1 MYHAAE
7 EFTEVQFP
15 YCPKIFSMSG
25 KDAYRK
31 LEEISKKTAYFSA
44 ALSLVF
50 WDQRTYMPP
59 EGYRY
64 RGELISTIRGY
75 IHSIWTSDEVGELL
89 RKAEDEDLND
99 VERMNLY
106 WWRRSYEKNTKIPAE
121 LLMEMSRLSTETVEV
136 WKRARREKDF
146 EIVKPYLRKMVEL
159 LRRRAHALG
168 YGSEPYDALLDDY
181 EPGLTAK
188 FVEGI
193 FEPLERE
200 IKRLLDR
207 VKGVDFGEEIL
218 HRHYPKQK
226 QVEFNH
232 YLLREIGYDFNRGR
246 LDETVHPFATRI
258 LPRDVRI
265 TTRYHE
271 NFLSSGLFGT
281 LHEMGH
287 ALYNMN
293 LPEEYFG
300 LPVGNPSSLSLHES
314 QSRFWENVV
323 GRSLAFWKVYLD
335 DARRYFDALKDVD
348 VEQFYRAINAM
359 KPSTIRVEADE
370 LTYNLHIILR
380 FKLERA
386 LINGQMEVDEVR
398 DAWNETFRELFGF
411 YPPDDSEGILQDIH
425 WYSGS
430 MGYFPTYALGNL
442 ISAQIYFRMR
452 EELGDIQELILNKR
466 FGDILGYLRDR
477 IHRHG
482 SLYMPMDIV
491 KMATGKELGYSDFV
505 KYIEEKIS
513 TLV

>member
-1 MYHAAE
+1 
-7 EFTEVQFP
+7 
-15 YCPKIFSMSG
+15 MSG
-25 KDAYRK
+25 KEAYEK
-31 LEEISKKTAYFSA
+31 LAEISRKTAYFSA

-75 IHSIWTSDEVGELL
+75 IHSVWTSDEVGELI
-89 RKAEDEDLND
+89 RRAEDEELDH

-106 WWRRSYEKNTKIPAE
+106 WWRRNYEKNKKIPSR
-121 LLMEMSRLSTETVEV
+121 LVMDMSRLATRTVEV
-136 WKRARREKDF
+136 WKKARREKNF
-146 EIVKPYLRKMVEL
+146 EIVKPLLGEMVEL
-159 LRRRAHALG
+159 LRKRADALG
-168 YGSEPYDALLDDY
+168 YGEEPYDALLDDY
-181 EPGLTAK
+181 EPGLTAR
-188 FVEGI
+188 FVEKI

-207 VKGVDFGEEIL
+207 VRDVEFGEEIL
-218 HRHYPKQK
+218 HRHFPEDKQI
-226 QVEFNH
+226 QFNH

-246 LDETVHPFATRI
+246 LDKTVHPFATRI
-258 LPRDVRI
+258 LPHDVRI

-271 NFLSSGLFGT
+271 DYLPSGLFGA

-300 LPVGNPSSLSLHES
+300 LPVGNPASLSLHES

-323 GRSLAFWKVYLD
+323 GRSLAFWKVYME
-335 DARRYFDALKDVD
+335 DARKYFDSLRDVG
-348 VEQFYRAINAM
+348 VEQFYRAVNAM

-380 FKLERA
+380 FRLERA
-386 LINGQMEVDEVR
+386 LINGQMEVEDVR
-398 DAWNETFRELFGF
+398 DAWNETFRQLFGF

-442 ISAQIYFRMR
+442 ISAQIYFRMN
-452 EELGDIQELILNKR
+452 EEMGSIHELILNRR
-466 FGDILGYLRDR
+466 FGDILGWLREK

-482 SLYMPMDIV
+482 SIYMPMELV
-491 KMATGKELGYSDFV
+491 KMATGKELGYEDFV
-505 KYIEEKIS
+505 RYIEEKIS
-513 TLV
+513 NLI